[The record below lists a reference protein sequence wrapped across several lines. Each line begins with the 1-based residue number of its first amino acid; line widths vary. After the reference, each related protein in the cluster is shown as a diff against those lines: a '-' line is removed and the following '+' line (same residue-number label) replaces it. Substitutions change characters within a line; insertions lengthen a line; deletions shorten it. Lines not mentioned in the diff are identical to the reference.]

1 MNEYIIGFQR
11 HKQPY
16 R

>member
-1 MNEYIIGFQR
+1 MNQYIIGFQR